1 MIKLYAN
8 NEINKRKWDSCVAD
22 SQNGLIYAYA
32 WYLDIVSPNWS
43 ALIKEDYK
51 AIFPLPIKKKL
62 GISYISQ
69 PLFTQKL
76 GLFSVNDLE
85 DVKSFL
91 KAIQL
96 ALYDISNEH
105 IKIYPKDSKAN
116 ALNAYQSAKEFEKQG
131 IKVVIGP
138 IFYDSLE
145 RLGEI
150 NHITFISLT
159 NKTQKIPNNT
169 IAFGININSQI
180 DVLNKYFN
188 EIKVSRILLLS
199 PKNQF
204 INQIEIIEDSELKL
218 YEVFFYDV
226 SPKKITNEIEKLTKY
241 QDRKKDLERRIKILE
256 KSELD
261 KDKHEL
267 KKLEQKHTLGKVNF
281 DSVFVVDF
289 GERLKS
295 VLASF
300 MFSDV
305 SSEKINFFTLNQWF
319 DNTLFGENS
328 LRNLHFPSI
337 DYDNLKK
344 FEKRYFKTYN
354 EKPNEISILAYDA
367 LGLIYYCWS
376 NNNFN
381 FKIDQLFNKN
391 GFKGLQGE
399 FIIKDNLSLQQL
411 KIYKVGEKE
420 FIKVY

>member
-1 MIKLYAN
+1 M
-8 NEINKRKWDSCVAD
+8 
-22 SQNGLIYAYA
+22 
-32 WYLDIVSPNWS
+32 
-43 ALIKEDYK
+43 
-51 AIFPLPIKKKL
+51 KKL
-62 GISYISQ
+62 LIFSIITYLLVTINSTADNQNSNENISEDEKILKVGVLL
-69 PLFTQKL
+69 PLSGKFENIGQSLLKSIQL
-76 GLFSVNDLE
+76 GLF
-85 DVKSFL
+85 
-91 KAIQL
+91 
-96 ALYDISNEH
+96 DIDNKN
-105 IKIYPKDSKAN
+105 IKIYPKDSKGN
-116 ALNAYQSAKEFEKQG
+116 ALDAYLSAKKFQEMG
-131 IKVVIGP
+131 IEIVIGP
-138 IFYDSLE
+138 IFHESLE
-145 RLGEI
+145 RLDEI
-150 NHITFISLT
+150 NNITFISAT
-159 NKTQKIPNNT
+159 NKTQEIPKNT
-169 IAFGININSQI
+169 IAFGINLDSQMNT
-180 DVLNKYFN
+180 LKKYFD
-188 EIKVSRILLLS
+188 EIKVSKTLLLS
-199 PKNQF
+199 PRSDFNYQTESIAKKDILKF
-204 INQIEIIEDSELKL
+204 YRTYSYDS
-218 YEVFFYDV
+218 D
-226 SPKKITNEIEKLTKY
+226 PKKITGEIEKITKY
-241 QDRKKDLERRIKILE
+241 RERKKDLERRIKILE

-305 SSEKINFFTLNQWF
+305 SSEKVNFFTLNQWF
-319 DNTLFGENS
+319 DETLFGENS

>member
-1 MIKLYAN
+1 M
-8 NEINKRKWDSCVAD
+8 
-22 SQNGLIYAYA
+22 
-32 WYLDIVSPNWS
+32 
-43 ALIKEDYK
+43 
-51 AIFPLPIKKKL
+51 KKL
-62 GISYISQ
+62 LIFSIITYLLVTINSTADNQNSNENISEDEKILKVGVLL
-69 PLFTQKL
+69 PLSGKFENIGQSLLKSIQL
-76 GLFSVNDLE
+76 GLF
-85 DVKSFL
+85 
-91 KAIQL
+91 
-96 ALYDISNEH
+96 DIDNKN
-105 IKIYPKDSKAN
+105 IKIYPKDSKGN
-116 ALNAYQSAKEFEKQG
+116 ALDAYLSAKKFQEMG
-131 IKVVIGP
+131 IEIVIGP
-138 IFYDSLE
+138 IFHESLE
-145 RLGEI
+145 RLDEI
-150 NHITFISLT
+150 NNITFISAT
-159 NKTQKIPNNT
+159 NKTQEIPKNT
-169 IAFGININSQI
+169 IAFGINLDSQMNT
-180 DVLNKYFN
+180 LKKYFD
-188 EIKVSRILLLS
+188 EIKVSKTLLLS
-199 PKNQF
+199 PRSDFNYQTESIVKKDILKF
-204 INQIEIIEDSELKL
+204 YRTYSYDS
-218 YEVFFYDV
+218 D
-226 SPKKITNEIEKLTKY
+226 PKKITGEIEKITKY
-241 QDRKKDLERRIKILE
+241 RERKKDLERRIKILE

-344 FEKRYFKTYN
+344 FEKKYFKIYN

-399 FIIKDNLSLQQL
+399 FIIKNNLSLQKL
-411 KIYKVGEKE
+411 KIYKVSEKE